1 MFTRELIPHLEPLSP
16 PEIQDGLFFMESIG
30 LEAFINMSAFRTA
43 YKEYNS
49 SVSKMND
56 STDAAA
62 SGITGK
68 FQSMGN
74 SVLGVAK
81 GLGTAMVAG
90 ATAAMGA
97 ITAFVG
103 SGVKLA
109 TDLEAQ
115 MAGVRA
121 ILGITADDLELI
133 RQKTIDLGLNPNL
146 KVSAVEAAGAIE
158 MLARNGLGMQ
168 EILDGAAESTILLAN
183 ATGAEFSNAAN
194 IATDAMAIFNI
205 GASDMLAAVDGISA
219 VTVNSKFDIND
230 YANALAQGG
239 GAASVAGV
247 EFNDFNA
254 AIAAMSPLFKAGSD
268 AGTSFKTF
276 LQRTVPQSAQAA
288 EAIEALGLEFFDANG
303 NMRSMAD
310 IAGQLNEAM
319 YGTSTAMT
327 EVGGRTA
334 EQNAELQ
341 RLGRIYDSTLQ
352 TIADYE
358 AGIKGAGLSEAARA
372 DKLEDL
378 RLQLGNTEAAMQPL
392 LSIQG
397 EMVATTRQL
406 TEAERLQYLT
416 TIFGA
421 DAMRAAAGLA
431 GFTEEEFAA
440 LQATMGET
448 SALDQARIRVD
459 TLAGAMDI
467 FAGII
472 EALKLQVGD
481 AFIPLIRQVV
491 ESLSTFVEAN
501 QEKIV
506 GFFQGI
512 ATFISTLVSTLQ
524 SGSGPIE
531 AFLSAL
537 SAAGVSDGIV
547 AQIGNF
553 ADRAR
558 DLINTVREFVT
569 EHAEAFKG
577 ALLAIGAVLAAAA
590 IAAAITGIVA
600 AIGSFA
606 TGIGPI
612 ILLVGL
618 LGAVVAE
625 NWDTIQAA
633 ILSAWAAIKPTF
645 DAFMSVLNALWGEI
659 KPGVKILGQFASQ
672 IVEAFRGGGVK
683 AAIQEFVNLWPAI
696 QTVITATITKVLSFL
711 GSKFGVDLV
720 GIFNN
725 VRAVLQTAW
734 TVISGVITSVV
745 ETLRPS
751 VQGLI
756 DGFSSTFSSFLPLGE
771 SFRSLWESLKPVV
784 STVAAVIGAVLLA
797 LVGVVVG
804 VFNGIVQAI
813 QPLITTLGFVL
824 NGIVTFVD
832 GAIQFFTGFFNLIV
846 GLFTGNTEKM
856 KEAWQQMGQ
865 GITNVV
871 LGLVEAVVGL
881 YTGFRTTLLTLI
893 SGIVEGVI
901 GFFQNLYDTLVGHS
915 IIPDLV
921 NAIVE
926 WITGLKDKFVQLI
939 ITLVTNVV
947 NKFIELKDGAIER
960 IQALRDSAVSLF
972 DALKTAV
979 SNKIELLKIAATNK
993 FNLIKTAVIDKLT
1006 ELKNDAVAKA
1016 LEIKDSVVA
1025 KFEELKTSLMNKV
1038 EAFKSIG
1045 SNLIIGIK
1053 DGIMSQ
1059 VANLMSA
1066 VEGLIAMLPQA
1077 VKDLLGIAS
1086 PSKLFYSFG
1095 VNVIRGL
1102 INGVLFMRSA
1112 ATAAMRNVVGSLPG
1126 VDLNVSASNLAR
1138 GSSNAGVAAARPSVV
1153 QLDPSSLRGL
1163 GGGETN
1169 HNYYLTNHSGG
1180 SQLGIRQAFRL
1191 MELSRA

>member
-1 MFTRELIPHLEPLSP
+1 
-16 PEIQDGLFFMESIG
+16 METIG
-30 LEAFINMSAFRTA
+30 LEAFINMGAFRA
-43 YKEYNS
+43 AFKEYNS

-90 ATAAMGA
+90 ATAAAGA

-109 TDLEAQ
+109 TDLQAQ
-115 MAGVRA
+115 MAGVQA
-121 ILGITADDLELI
+121 ILGITADDLEII
-133 RQKTIDLGLNPNL
+133 RQKTLDLGLNPNL
-146 KVSAVEAAGAIE
+146 KVSAVEAAAAIE

-205 GASDMLAAVDGISA
+205 KADEMLSAVDGISS

-230 YANALAQGG
+230 YAFALAQGG
-239 GAASVAGV
+239 GAASAAGV
-247 EFNDFNA
+247 EFDDFNT
-254 AIAAMSPLFKAGSD
+254 AIAAISPLFKAGSD

-276 LQRTVPQSAQAA
+276 ITRLAPTSSTAA
-288 EAIEALGLEFFDANG
+288 AAMERLGIITEDGANRFFDANG
-303 NMRSMAD
+303 NLRDMAD
-310 IAGQLNEAM
+310 IAG
-319 YGTSTAMT
+319 
-327 EVGGRTA
+327 V
-334 EQNAELQ
+334 LQ
-341 RLGRIYDSTLQ
+341 DSLGD
-352 TIADYE
+352 
-358 AGIKGAGLSEAARA
+358 LSEEQRTMA
-372 DKLEDL
+372 
-378 RLQLGNTEAAMQPL
+378 
-392 LSIQG
+392 
-397 EMVATTRQL
+397 
-406 TEAERLQYLT
+406 LT

-421 DAMRAAAGLA
+421 DAMRTAVGLMNTGEE
-431 GFTEEEFAA
+431 GFLA
-440 LQATMGET
+440 LQDAMSDT
-448 SALDQARIRVD
+448 SALEQAKIRVD

-472 EALKLQVGD
+472 EAVQLQVGD

-491 ESLSTFVEAN
+491 ESLSSFVEAN

-537 SAAGVSDGIV
+537 SAVGVSDGV
-547 AQIGNF
+547 VTQIGDF

-569 EHAEAFKG
+569 DHAEAFKG

-612 ILLVGL
+612 ILIIGL

-645 DAFMSVLNALWGEI
+645 DAFMSVLSELWGEI
-659 KPGVKILGQFASQ
+659 KPGVKILGQFAKQ
-672 IVEAFRGGGVK
+672 IVEAFRGGGIK
-683 AAIQEFVNLWPAI
+683 AAIQEFINLWPAI

-711 GSKFGVDLV
+711 GAKFGVDLV

-734 TVISGVITSVV
+734 TVISGVITSVID
-745 ETLRPS
+745 TLKPS

-771 SFRSLWESLKPVV
+771 SFRNLWESLKPVV

-824 NGIVTFVD
+824 NGIVTFVG
-832 GAIQFFTGFFNLIV
+832 GAVQFFTGFFNLIV

-865 GITNVV
+865 GITNIV

-901 GFFQNLYDTLVGHS
+901 GFFTNLYDTLVGHS

-921 NAIVE
+921 NAIVD
-926 WITGLKDKFVQLI
+926 WVTGLKDKFVELI
-939 ITLVTNVV
+939 VTLVTNVI
-947 NKFIELKDGAIER
+947 NKFVELKDGAVER
-960 IQALRDSAVSLF
+960 IKALRDSAVTLF

-979 SNKIELLKIAATNK
+979 TNKIELLKIAATNK
-993 FNLIKTAVIDKLT
+993 FNLIRTAVVDKLI

-1016 LEIKDSVVA
+1016 LEIKDGVVA
-1025 KFEELKTSLMNKV
+1025 KFEELKTSLMNKI
-1038 EAFKSIG
+1038 ETFKSIG
-1045 SNLIIGIK
+1045 ANLIQGIK

-1059 VANLMSA
+1059 VASLMSA
-1066 VEGLIAMLPQA
+1066 VEGLIAMLPAA

-1102 INGVLFMRSA
+1102 INGVMFMRSA
-1112 ATAAMRNVVGSLPG
+1112 ASAAMRSVVGALPG
-1126 VDLNVSASNLAR
+1126 VDLNVNASSLAR

-1163 GGGETN
+1163 SGGGETN
-1169 HNYYLTNHSGG
+1169 YNYYLNNQSGG
-1180 SQLGIRQAFRL
+1180 SQLGVRQAFRL